1 MNKLTDVVQ
10 IKGLVLL
17 FHKFE
22 ILDWLALTM
31 SRTEL
36 PIYSNSFCFIGEF
49 LF

>member
-1 MNKLTDVVQ
+1 MNKLTDVE
-10 IKGLVLL
+10 IKGLILL

-22 ILDWLALTM
+22 RLDWLALTIW
-31 SRTEL
+31 RTEL